1 MNRDD
6 PSPASL
12 ESIATLL
19 EEEDFEPAARFAGY
33 VIATEPRNAK
43 AWCLM
48 TRAQLGQRRNQAALA
63 AARAAGSISPHS
75 ELPHRLASYALIR
88 LGRSHDAVA
97 AARVAVRFAP
107 RDWRTHQALS
117 QSLLADQA
125 YNDARLAAEHAVRL
139 APDQAEPHVAVG
151 VAARYQHRLRESRSA
166 FERALALDPRQPTA
180 RHHLVTLRHRTITPR
195 GLAQAVNAFAQ
206 AAADGEDTDGN
217 RQSTE
222 FTIVKFM
229 ARFVLLVAYGTVL
242 AASRGAV
249 ADPAAL
255 VFLVLAVLYAA
266 IFLVVLDC
274 AVRPSVVAIILASRK
289 LKLSWA
295 LEAVAIASVLT
306 THLSGAG
313 GRGAGAAIGGVCACA
328 AAILVQ
334 FARLGTLRDL
344 GTPEGGVVYRR
355 NVRWVAIIAGLSTAA
370 GLVALKSHH
379 GNYDLILLAVWVPA
393 LGLLLVRARGH
404 ARHVR

>member
-1 MNRDD
+1 MNRDAHAQ
-6 PSPASL
+6 ASL
-12 ESIATLL
+12 ESIVALL
-19 EEEDFEPAARFAGY
+19 EEEDFEPAARFAGH

-48 TRAQLGQRRNQAALA
+48 TRAQLGQRRNGAALA

-97 AARVAVRFAP
+97 AARDAVRFAP

-151 VAARYQHRLRESRSA
+151 LAARCQHRRRESRGA
-166 FERALALDPRQPTA
+166 FERALALDPRNATA
-180 RHHLVTLRHRTITPR
+180 QHHLVTLRHRTITPR
-195 GLAQAVNAFAQ
+195 GLARAVNAFAH
-206 AAADGEDTDGN
+206 AAADGEDSDGN

-229 ARFVLLVAYGTVL
+229 VRFTLLVAYGAVL
-242 AASRGAV
+242 AASRSTIAH
-249 ADPAAL
+249 PAAAPL
-255 VFLVLAVLYAA
+255 LVLALLYA
-266 IFLVVLDC
+266 ITFLAVLDV
-274 AVRPSVVAIILASRK
+274 AVRPSVAEIILASRK
-289 LKLSWA
+289 LKLAWA

-306 THLSGAG
+306 SLLSVAA
-313 GRGAGAAIGGVCACA
+313 GRGAAVAVGGVTACA
-328 AAILVQ
+328 AALLVQ
-334 FARLGTLRDL
+334 FARLGTLRNL
-344 GTPEGGVVYRR
+344 GSPEAGVVYRR
-355 NVRWVAIIAGLSTAA
+355 NVRWVAIIAGLSTAV
-370 GLVALKSHH
+370 GLVALRSHH
-379 GNYDLILLAVWVPA
+379 GNYDLILLAAWIPG
-393 LGLLLVRARGH
+393 LGFLLARARGY
-404 ARHVR
+404 ARQAR